1 MRVTAANFFGF
12 GLNAVDAKSRLSIP
26 ADFRATLASRGSARE
41 VLIGPGH
48 AGRPCLMAYDPDF
61 SEALRQQV
69 KARHAD
75 PMSVD
80 AYADNT
86 ALAGFMQKTAIDDAG
101 RVVMS
106 AQLKRQGG
114 IGSHVWFIA
123 GFDYFEL
130 WDPWTFL
137 AQPGLT
143 PVQRAVVE
151 GELEARG
158 LPLERPA

>member
-1 MRVTAANFFGF
+1 MSTANFFGF
-12 GLNAVDAKSRLSIP
+12 GLNAVDGKSRLSIP
-26 ADFRATLASRGSARE
+26 ADFRTTLAARGSART

-48 AGRPCLMAYDPDF
+48 AGRPCLMAYDESHNSRLRDDF
-61 SEALRQQV
+61 L
-69 KARHAD
+69 ARHPGGATTREAYD
-75 PMSVD
+75 ENMS
-80 AYADNT
+80 
-86 ALAGFMQKTAIDDAG
+86 LSGFMQKFGIDDAG
-101 RVVMS
+101 RIVVS
-106 AQLKRQGG
+106 DRLKRMGG
-114 IGSHVWFIA
+114 IGTHVWFIA

-137 AQPGLT
+137 EQATLN